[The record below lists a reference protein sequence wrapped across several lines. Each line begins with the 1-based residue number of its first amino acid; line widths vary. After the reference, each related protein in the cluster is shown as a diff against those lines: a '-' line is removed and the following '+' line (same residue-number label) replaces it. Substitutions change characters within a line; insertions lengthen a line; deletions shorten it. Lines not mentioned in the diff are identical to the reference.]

1 MELFP
6 YIFTGMMFFCISI
19 AVYNTMLEDAT
30 EDAIQRVFDQIKQLR
45 NTKSSETKCNEC
57 A

>member
-6 YIFTGMMFFCISI
+6 YIFSGMMFFCISLV
-19 AVYNTMLEDAT
+19 VYNTMLEDAS
-30 EDAIQRVFDQIKQLR
+30 EDAIQRVFDQIRQLR
-45 NTKSSETKCNEC
+45 NAKSSETKCNEC